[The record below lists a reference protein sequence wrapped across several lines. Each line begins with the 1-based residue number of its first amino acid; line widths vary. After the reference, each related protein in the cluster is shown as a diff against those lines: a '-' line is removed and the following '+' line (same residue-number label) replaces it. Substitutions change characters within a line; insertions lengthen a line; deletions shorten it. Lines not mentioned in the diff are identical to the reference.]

1 MKKEAYE
8 VEYYEPKSV
17 LAMQADRREEKHRR
31 KQKKGIRAGRILL
44 GVAILLFWEVS
55 ARLGWIDDY
64 YWSSPSLIAQTA
76 IVQWKEKNLAY
87 DIYFTSM
94 STIGGFLAGT
104 LGGAVLGLS
113 FWWSKTFAKIFE
125 PYLVM
130 FNAIPKLALAPILI
144 VLFGIGFSS
153 KVMLAFLMTVISCA
167 LATVS
172 GVENVD
178 ESMETLLYSLGGCQ
192 MAGVWKSRGSG
203 SASVD
208 AWKPPNQYF
217 TGACGSNRRRIYR
230 IGARTW
236 QNGHLC
242 GNYSGYHVSVGWCD
256 RSVAACDGD
265 VFCGGGTGKM
275 DDGTSG
281 DLS

>member
-167 LATVS
+167 LATAACLMVKREIYEQA
-172 GVENVD
+172 GGFEEQLAVAFNDVD
-178 ESMETLLYSLGGCQ
+178 FCLKVRRLGKLVVYEPHVQAYHYES
-192 MAGVWKSRGSG
+192 KSRGAEDSPEKTARFQREIEYMRNHWIG
-203 SASVD
+203 ILKNGDPYYNPNFSSVY
-208 AWKPPNQYF
+208 N
-217 TGACGSNRRRIYR
+217 
-230 IGARTW
+230 
-236 QNGHLC
+236 
-242 GNYSGYHVSVGWCD
+242 NYSLKDNS
-256 RSVAACDGD
+256 
-265 VFCGGGTGKM
+265 
-275 DDGTSG
+275 
-281 DLS
+281 